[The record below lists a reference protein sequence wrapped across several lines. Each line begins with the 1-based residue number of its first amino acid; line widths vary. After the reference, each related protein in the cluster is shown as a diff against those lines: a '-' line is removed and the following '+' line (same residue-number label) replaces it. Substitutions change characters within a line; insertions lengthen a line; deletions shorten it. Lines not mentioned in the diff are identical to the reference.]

1 MIAIPLEIIDVI
13 DLNDRYPVPALKDNA
28 TDKQKIIYADFINE
42 LIKMVHVTTSL
53 LINHSSNIN
62 F

>member
-1 MIAIPLEIIDVI
+1 MLPIPKELLDVI

-42 LIKMVHVTTSL
+42 LMKNGTCDHFSFDKPFFK
-53 LINHSSNIN
+53 H
-62 F
+62 